1 MKNKISTLQIFS
13 LCWQVMLSVNI
24 GIINY
29 ISLSSINQD
38 GWIAIIISSVL
49 GLLPVILYL
58 YLMNYRPEMNF
69 HCLNEYLFGQVGGK
83 IINTII
89 TMLIAFCVVLYF
101 NNLNNFITSQYLHKT
116 PTLFGIIIFSIPVI
130 YLLNQN
136 LTTIGRTSFI
146 LFIFGIILLALTLL
160 GLSGQV
166 DLTNFMP
173 VLEHSFGDIFNTSL
187 RIIPYTS
194 FSVILL
200 LSIPKKDVVDSS
212 KLNKRVI
219 IAYFT
224 SFIVVLMAS
233 FFVVGVLGPELA
245 KLYQYPE
252 FHVLK
257 RISIGGVIERVESTL
272 SLRWIFY
279 IFTTLVFGLYFIK
292 QYLKTT
298 FKIKKEQKLNLVSS
312 IVGIILLLSSN
323 WLFSSNTES
332 NTMILNTI
340 PIFLYIINLG
350 TTILMIIK
358 TKTKKIEAF

>member
-24 GIINY
+24 GITNY
-29 ISLSSINQD
+29 ISLFSVKQD
-38 GWIAIIISSVL
+38 GWISIIISAIL
-49 GLLPVILYL
+49 GIIPVILYL

-69 HCLNEYLFGQVGGK
+69 TDLNEYLFGKIGGK
-83 IINTII
+83 IVNTII
-89 TMLIAFCVVLYF
+89 TILIAFCVVLYF
-101 NNLNNFITSQYLHKT
+101 TNLNSFITSQYLHKT

-146 LFIFGIILLALTLL
+146 LFIFGIILLILTLF
-160 GLSGQV
+160 GLIGQV
-166 DLTNFMP
+166 DFTNFMP
-173 VLEHSFGDIFNTSL
+173 ILEHDINNIFNTSL
-187 RIIPYTS
+187 LIVPYTS

-200 LSIPKKDVVDSS
+200 LSIPKKNIVDSE
-212 KLNKRVI
+212 KLNKRVLT
-219 IAYFT
+219 AYFT
-224 SFIVVLMAS
+224 SFIVVLMAV
-233 FFVVGVLGPELA
+233 FFVVGVLGSELA
-245 KLYQYPE
+245 QIYQYPE

-257 RISIGGVIERVESTL
+257 RISIGGFIERVESTL

-292 QYLKTT
+292 QYIKTT
-298 FKIKKEQKLNLVSS
+298 LKVKTEKKLNVIAS

-332 NTMILNTI
+332 NMMILKVI

-350 TTILMIIK
+350 TIILMIIR
-358 TKTKKIEAF
+358 TKTKRD

>member
-29 ISLSSINQD
+29 ISLSSVNQD
-38 GWIAIIISSVL
+38 GWIAIIISCIL
-49 GLLPVILYL
+49 GIIPVILYL

-69 HCLNEYLFGQVGGK
+69 TQLNEYLFGKNIGK

-89 TMLIAFCVVLYF
+89 TLLIAFCVVLYF

-136 LTTIGRTSFI
+136 LTTIGRTGFI
-146 LFIFGIILLALTLL
+146 LFIFGIILLGLTLF
-160 GLSGQV
+160 GLVGQV
-166 DLTNFMP
+166 DLSNFMP
-173 VLEHSFGDIFNTSL
+173 ILEHNYNDIFKTAL
-187 RIIPYTS
+187 TIIPYTS
-194 FSVILL
+194 FSIILL
-200 LSIPKKDVVDSS
+200 LSIPKKDIIDSE
-212 KLNKRVI
+212 KLNKRVVF
-219 IAYFT
+219 AYFT
-224 SFIVVLMAS
+224 SFIVVFMAC
-233 FFVVGVLGPELA
+233 FFVIGVLGNDLA

-257 RISIGGVIERVESTL
+257 RISIGGFIERVESTL

-292 QYLKTT
+292 QYIKTT
-298 FKIKKEQKLNLVSS
+298 FKIKKEKKLNIVSS
-312 IVGIILLLSSN
+312 AVGIILLISSN

-332 NTMILNTI
+332 NTMILNVI

-350 TTILMIIK
+350 TTILMVIK
-358 TKTKKIEAF
+358 TKTKKN

>member
-1 MKNKISTLQIFS
+1 MKNKISTLQVFS
-13 LCWQVMLSVNI
+13 LCWQIILSVNI
-24 GIINY
+24 GISTY
-29 ISLSSINQD
+29 ISLFTVKQD

-69 HCLNEYLFGQVGGK
+69 AELNEYLFGKIGGK

-89 TMLIAFCVVLYF
+89 TILVAFCVVLYF

-116 PTLFGIIIFSIPVI
+116 PTLFGIFIFSIPVI
-130 YLLNQN
+130 YLLNQG

-146 LFIFGIILLALTLL
+146 LFIFGIILLILTLL
-160 GLSGQV
+160 GLIGQA

-173 VLEHSFGDIFNTSL
+173 VLESDFGNIFNTSL
-187 RIIPYTS
+187 LIVPYTS
-194 FSVILL
+194 FSLVLL
-200 LSIPKKDVVDSS
+200 LSIPKKYIVDSQ

-224 SFIVVLMAS
+224 SFLVVFMTF
-233 FFVVGVLGPELA
+233 FFVIGVLGPELA

-257 RISIGGVIERVESTL
+257 RISIGGFIERVESTL
-272 SLRWIFY
+272 SLRWVFY

-292 QYLKTT
+292 QYIKTT
-298 FKIKKEQKLNLVSS
+298 LNVQKEKKLNIISS
-312 IVGIILLLSSN
+312 IVGILLLLSSN

-332 NTMILNTI
+332 NTMTLTVI
-340 PIFLYIINLG
+340 PIFLYVINLG
-350 TTILMIIK
+350 TTILMVIRAK
-358 TKTKKIEAF
+358 TKSN

>member
-29 ISLSSINQD
+29 ISLTSVNQD
-38 GWIAIIISSVL
+38 GWIAIIISCIL
-49 GLLPVILYL
+49 GLIPVLLYL

-69 HCLNEYLFGQVGGK
+69 TELNQYLFGKIGGK
-83 IINTII
+83 IINTVIAL
-89 TMLIAFCVVLYF
+89 LIAFCVVLYF

-130 YLLNQN
+130 YLLNQG
-136 LTTIGRTSFI
+136 LSTIGRTSFI
-146 LFIFGIILLALTLL
+146 LFIFGIILLILTLF
-160 GLSGQV
+160 GLVGQV
-166 DLTNFMP
+166 DLTNFLP
-173 VLEHSFGDIFNTSL
+173 ILEHDVSDIFKTSL
-187 RIIPYTS
+187 LIVPYTS

-200 LSIPKKDVVDSS
+200 LSIPKKDISDSH

-219 IAYFT
+219 TAYFT
-224 SFIVVLMAS
+224 SFLVVLMAV
-233 FFVVGVLGPELA
+233 FFVVAVLGPELA
-245 KLYQYPE
+245 QLYQYPE

-257 RISIGGVIERVESTL
+257 RISIGGFIERVESTL

-292 QYLKTT
+292 QYIKTT
-298 FKIKKEQKLNLVSS
+298 FKIDKEKRLNIISS
-312 IVGIILLLSSN
+312 IVGTILLISSN

-332 NTMILNTI
+332 NMMILKVI
-340 PIFLYIINLG
+340 PLFLYIINLG
-350 TTILMIIK
+350 TTILMVIRAK
-358 TKTKKIEAF
+358 TKRT

>member
-1 MKNKISTLQIFS
+1 MKNKISTLQLFS
-13 LCWQVMLSVNI
+13 LCWQVILSVNI

-38 GWIAIIISSVL
+38 GWIAIIISCIL
-49 GLLPVILYL
+49 GIIPVILYL

-69 HCLNEYLFGQVGGK
+69 TQLNEYLFGKKIGK
-83 IINTII
+83 LINTVI
-89 TMLIAFCVVLYF
+89 TLLIAFCVVLYF

-146 LFIFGIILLALTLL
+146 LFIFGIALLALTLI
-160 GLSGQV
+160 GLIGQV
-166 DLTNFMP
+166 ELSNFMP
-173 VLEHSFGDIFNTSL
+173 ILEHNYNDIFKTS
-187 RIIPYTS
+187 ITIVPYTS

-200 LSIPKKDVVDSS
+200 LSIPKKDVIDSE
-212 KLNKRVI
+212 KLNKRVVC
-219 IAYFT
+219 AYFT
-224 SFIVVLMAS
+224 SFIVVFMAS
-233 FFVVGVLGPELA
+233 FFVVGVLGNELA

-257 RISIGGVIERVESTL
+257 RISIGGFIERVESTL

-292 QYLKTT
+292 QYIKTT
-298 FKIKKEQKLNLVSS
+298 FKIKKEKKLNIISS
-312 IVGIILLLSSN
+312 VVGIILLISSN

-332 NTMILNTI
+332 NTMILNVI

-350 TTILMIIK
+350 TTILMVIK
-358 TKTKKIEAF
+358 AKTKKN